1 MISRAKFRVY
11 VKVLIRIKQLGESNN
26 THTTQIHSDI
36 RGCNA
41 MIMSIENLINQHGK
55 NKIRVSIQTGNNA
68 ENQDTDVTT
77 ADQKKIDE
85 TVDTN
90 ALSSAGTT
98 KEELD
103 ALAALDSVDKLF
115 DTSQDDAAARAKSGH
130 YFDDDEDIDLKKKEE
145 KKKKKK
151 KKKKDK
157 LVWDPRIRG
166 YIRARGDDDEDVW
179 RN

>member
-1 MISRAKFRVY
+1 
-11 VKVLIRIKQLGESNN
+11 
-26 THTTQIHSDI
+26 
-36 RGCNA
+36 

-55 NKIRVSIQTGNNA
+55 KKIRLNIQTSNNA
-68 ENQDTDVTT
+68 ENQDMDVTT
-77 ADQKKIDE
+77 ADQKKLDE
-85 TVDTN
+85 TIDTN